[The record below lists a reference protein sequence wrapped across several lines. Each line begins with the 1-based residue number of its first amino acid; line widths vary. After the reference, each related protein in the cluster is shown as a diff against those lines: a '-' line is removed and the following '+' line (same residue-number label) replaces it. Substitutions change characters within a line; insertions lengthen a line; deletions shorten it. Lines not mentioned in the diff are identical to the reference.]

1 MDKPLLRVKRKKE
14 KTQIISV
21 MKEVPFSTEPMD
33 NQRIIKEYYEQ
44 ILYSQI

>member
-1 MDKPLLRVKRKKE
+1 MDKPLLRKEKRKDE
-14 KTQIISV
+14 IISV

-44 ILYSQI
+44 ILYSQIW